1 MKLSAIAIAHFASET
16 LGRVTMPPPSFTLA
30 FAKRKQGDFDLR
42 NGFNAPPKT
51 SRIAAVETKKRPPPR
66 TKIPPS
72 SGVFEGYFRGSIFKQ
87 DKVPSVTGQFTS
99 PGNAVRGRKNEFLQG
114 FREKTKDAE
123 RYEKSVC
130 YAPISHF
137 FRLPSLKSLSVLDSL
152 RCLFT
157 DPIPNINFFMKDEVI
172 PV

>member
-1 MKLSAIAIAHFASET
+1 MRRKDTSGQLCLPLILRWRSQRVSKGVTTAEAI
-16 LGRVTMPPPSFTLA
+16 VTPSFTMQALHRSRQ
-30 FAKRKQGDFDLR
+30 RKASLH
-42 NGFNAPPKT
+42 
-51 SRIAAVETKKRPPPR
+51 

-72 SGVFEGYFRGSIFKQ
+72 SGMFRGHSRGGIFKQ

-99 PGNAVRGRKNEFLQG
+99 PGNAVRGRKTEVLQG
-114 FREKTKDAE
+114 FREKTKIAD

-157 DPIPNINFFMKDEVI
+157 APIPNFKKFKKDEVI
-172 PV
+172 PYDEEQ

>member
-1 MKLSAIAIAHFASET
+1 MRTETTTGQLCLPLILRWRSQRVSKGVTTAEAI
-16 LGRVTMPPPSFTLA
+16 VTPSFTMQELHRS
-30 FAKRKQGDFDLR
+30 KQRKADLQ
-42 NGFNAPPKT
+42 
-51 SRIAAVETKKRPPPR
+51 

-72 SGVFEGYFRGSIFKQ
+72 SGVFEGYFRGGIFKQ
-87 DKVPSVTGQFTS
+87 DKVPSITGQFTS
-99 PGNAVRGRKNEFLQG
+99 PGNAVRGRKTEVLQG
-114 FREKTKDAE
+114 FREKTKDAD

-137 FRLPSLKSLSVLDSL
+137 SRLPSLKSLSVLDSF

-157 DPIPNINFFMKDEVI
+157 APIPNIKFFMKDEVI